1 MVLSVA
7 QRCGKSVTMRFHFNI
22 GPSQP
27 RIYGILHRKKSQLF
41 GSFSFPLLSLLC
53 VEMHQVIYSICL
65 QAQKK
70 TYSNK
75 TDQTALTVLSAN
87 SLAVLNSLFLFPFC
101 SSYPLQLFNLL
112 KYQTNTV
119 TYTKDNQ
126 WQIINTVL
134 APEFP
139 CTRKKSTI
147 KNMYR
152 SDHY

>member
-1 MVLSVA
+1 M
-7 QRCGKSVTMRFHFNI
+7 CGNA
-22 GPSQP
+22 PSNLQ
-27 RIYGILHRKKSQLF
+27 YL
-41 GSFSFPLLSLLC
+41 PLGL
-53 VEMHQVIYSICL
+53 E
-65 QAQKK
+65 K

-112 KYQTNTV
+112 KYQTHTV

-147 KNMYR
+147 KNMYH
-152 SDHY
+152 SDHYWWALSWLLGILRKCTFNGCRVKRHREVQTYNQDLIYFAFQKVEVFVS